1 MVWCKRAQL
10 LQLMHFVHLNE
21 NASFHQLNDSIYS
34 LWMVYSDAYI
44 FFFRSIQPDHFFYEY
59 FMELNMQW
67 WLKEKVMKTGT
78 KNQIKFTLYNVI
90 KKMEIIYSFTRAR
103 ICMVLF
109 FFLTGFH
116 FLPIDIHVL
125 TSSYELAHCIL
136 HACLTQLIV
145 TMLLCLLH
153 K

>member
-1 MVWCKRAQL
+1 
-10 LQLMHFVHLNE
+10 
-21 NASFHQLNDSIYS
+21 
-34 LWMVYSDAYI
+34 
-44 FFFRSIQPDHFFYEY
+44 
-59 FMELNMQW
+59 
-67 WLKEKVMKTGT
+67 MKTGT

-153 K
+153 KQKQNRIHKKESSRTLYSYCQPREDPLHGTDGLFTWTKKHRRYTSPEWFVFFSMCI